1 MSGPPGGLRWEHTPP
16 SHRHAHA
23 DRAHHDR
30 KEVAMAVP
38 THDLIRE
45 AAVGSAEGRLNFGQ
59 VVGLMVV
66 AGVDAYSVD
75 YRARRTTYYPRSAEP
90 LDLALDIPDVPIAE
104 AFDAAALRAA
114 IAGAQRGHVPYP
126 QFKRLS
132 MLAGCIGYTVWI
144 AGRHVT
150 YYGRR
155 GETHVEQFPD

>member
-1 MSGPPGGLRWEHTPP
+1 MTI
-16 SHRHAHA
+16 
-23 DRAHHDR
+23 
-30 KEVAMAVP
+30 P

-45 AAVGSAEGRLNFGQ
+45 AAAGSAEGRLHFGQ

-66 AGVDAYSVD
+66 AGVDSYVVD
-75 YRARRTTYYPRSAEP
+75 YRMRRATYYPRYAEP
-90 LDLALDIPDVPIAE
+90 LDLPLDTPDMPIPEVLDVP
-104 AFDAAALRAA
+104 ALKSA
-114 IAGAQRGHVPYP
+114 IAGSQRGGVMYP

-132 MLAGCIGYTVWI
+132 MAAGCVGYTVWI